1 MKIAIRMMALLVVM
15 AALSITACNAAT
27 PTPALGSTTL
37 VGQPTITTLSGYRPL
52 QSGDEIEGATI
63 GYQFIL
69 PSQDRAAVV
78 LAFSP
83 YLLHFVSL
91 NPDLSGGVVPFMAS
105 LPKDK
110 SIYAFDEA
118 DSKQIEPK
126 PLIFDAGR
134 PIEIAFI
141 SLTEGKHNW
150 SVTEVEDNE
159 VQAAYKIVRR
169 KDGGLRF
176 IDAYGKNAIYSA
188 GALST
193 QNGTGVGLILS
204 ARLALLRMIL
214 SDPKY
219 QRGVNVM
226 ETNPPALTQYDPR
239 ILKIDTSKSG
249 LSMNQDWVLISQP
262 GPNGGLAAP

>member
-1 MKIAIRMMALLVVM
+1 MRRAIRMMSLFAVI
-15 AALSITACNAAT
+15 AAMSTTACNAPT
-27 PTPALGSTTL
+27 PTPAPGSTTL
-37 VGQPTITTLSGYRPL
+37 VGQPTITALSGFRPL
-52 QSGDEIEGATI
+52 QTGDEIEGATI

-69 PSQDRAAVV
+69 PSQDRPAVV

-83 YLLHFVSL
+83 YLLHFVLL

-118 DSKQIEPK
+118 DPNQFEPK
-126 PLIFDAGR
+126 LLTWDAGR

-141 SLTEGKHNW
+141 SLTEGKHVW
-150 SVTEVEDNE
+150 SVTEEE
-159 VQAAYKIVRR
+159 GGELQAAYKIVRR

-176 IDAYGKNAIYSA
+176 IDAYGRNAIFSA

-214 SDPKY
+214 SDSRY
-219 QRGVNVM
+219 QRGINVM

-239 ILKIDTSKSG
+239 ILKIDPSKSG